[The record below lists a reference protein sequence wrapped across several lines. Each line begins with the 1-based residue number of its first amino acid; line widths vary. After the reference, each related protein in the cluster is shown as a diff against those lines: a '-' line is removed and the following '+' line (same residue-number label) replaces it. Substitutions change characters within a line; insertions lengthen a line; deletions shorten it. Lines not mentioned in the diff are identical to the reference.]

1 MSDVY
6 AACITDQHGKH
17 YYFTGAYAGFISKDK
32 AKASWAFTDESQAK
46 EMGEFMTKF
55 MVAVVGGKLKNNP
68 VKRKK

>member
-6 AACITDQHGKH
+6 AARLIDQHGKH

-32 AKASWAFTDESQAK
+32 AKASWAFTEEKDAK
-46 EMGEFMTKF
+46 EMGDYMAKF
-55 MVAVVGGKLKNNP
+55 LVAVVAGKFKNDP